1 MSIVSVHIRHKCL
14 PLLPWNIIQG
24 FSEACTL
31 LELITAI
38 KNGTLG
44 PVDWTFPEKL
54 TTCDV
59 SATIG
64 RNKIESFNKVMMSMN
79 IGQTT
84 TLLCHYIKLE
94 RKQEAE
100 RSLNEKFYTFSYF
113 STTKKEEKMPPSLI
127 NFDIKGPENQVINFA
142 WPYKGIFLKGRLF
155 SLFQGR

>member
-1 MSIVSVHIRHKCL
+1 MSIVSVQIRHKCL

-54 TTCDV
+54 TTCDETSQV
-59 SATIG
+59 VNFSATIG
-64 RNKIESFNKVMMSMN
+64 RNKIKSFNKVMMSMN

-84 TLLCHYIKLE
+84 TLLCHYIILE

-100 RSLNEKFYTFSYF
+100 RSLNEKFYTFPYF
-113 STTKKEEKMPPSLI
+113 STTKKRRKNASLPHQ
-127 NFDIKGPENQVINFA
+127 F
-142 WPYKGIFLKGRLF
+142 
-155 SLFQGR
+155 

>member
-79 IGQTT
+79 VVQTT
-84 TLLCHYIKLE
+84 ALFGHYIRFELSDE
-94 RKQEAE
+94 NDVR
-100 RSLNEKFYTFSYF
+100 
-113 STTKKEEKMPPSLI
+113 TKKRHNIGDKEDHVDSQRPTMGKRNAFQILLDGARKSTLPKP
-127 NFDIKGPENQVINFA
+127 FDLNN
-142 WPYKGIFLKGRLF
+142 
-155 SLFQGR
+155 